1 MLELTLTLFFLP
13 IYLFAALLTK
23 EMLEESHKK
32 NCEEAKKNCEEAE
45 GDVEV
50 DLETTQLKYTLLQ
63 INRVIFPPGGNDGA
77 VDAASQ
83 EEQED
88 VTLDDVLLW
97 VGMNLIESCVTKKVF
112 SKEVKNRAGFWE
124 WVTVSDV
131 AYVLMILD
139 LHYEVQKQAW
149 VSEHKK
155 EDPTAS
161 AVLNTAMRARYA
173 EYEQQLKEIIQ
184 QKGGV
189 AWKLQFNDRFR
200 DAQEIVNKRRRKGTP
215 SGASKGTGEANKET
229 PEECLLRDLMNR
241 FCPEGAVE
249 V

>member
-1 MLELTLTLFFLP
+1 MLELTLTFLFCPF
-13 IYLFAALLTK
+13 YVFAALLKK

-32 NCEEAKKNCEEAE
+32 NCEEAGE
-45 GDVEV
+45 GVEV
-50 DLETTQLKYTLLQ
+50 DLEMAQLKYTLLQ
-63 INRVIFPPGGNDGA
+63 IECVIFGPGANAGLVHD
-77 VDAASQ
+77 DSE

-112 SKEVKNRAGFWE
+112 SAEVKNHAGFWE

-149 VSEHKK
+149 VREHKE

-161 AVLNTAMRARYA
+161 AVLNTKMRARYA
-173 EYEQQLKEIIQ
+173 VYDQRLREIIE
-184 QKGGV
+184 QKGAV
-189 AWKLQFNDRFR
+189 AWKLQFNDKFR
-200 DAQEIVNKRRRKGTP
+200 NEQEIVNKRGQKDTRLD
-215 SGASKGTGEANKET
+215 ASKGTGEANKET
-229 PEECLLRDLMNR
+229 PEECLLRGLLNR
-241 FCPEGAVE
+241 ICPGGAVE